1 MIKKIMNA
9 KSLTYDDAGLQVEHV
24 SVSNDKCMQIFD
36 NPDQY
41 TKSQMIECI
50 YHICY
55 NMYYRSKNIETLEL
69 FRDSMFFE
77 LFNPKEFQRLLIQY
91 QNKFIETDQNQSDFN
106 AFQSDVSKLIESYLK
121 AYLKFL
127 GSQNKDF
134 VFIEFTRLM
143 EDISQIDYESDI
155 SDDTVDTVIVD

>member
-1 MIKKIMNA
+1 MNKIMNV
-9 KSLTYDDAGLQVEHV
+9 KSLTYNDPGLQVEHV
-24 SVSNDKCMQIFD
+24 SVSNDKCMQIFE

-50 YHICY
+50 DHICY

-69 FRDSMFFE
+69 FRDSMFFY
-77 LFNPKEFQRLLIQY
+77 LFNPKEFQRLLKQY
-91 QNKFIETDQNQSDFN
+91 QTKFTETDQNQSDFN

-127 GSQNKDF
+127 ESQNKYF
-134 VFIEFTRLM
+134 VFMEFKKLM
-143 EDISQIDYESDI
+143 EDIAQIDYDSDL
-155 SDDTVDTVIVD
+155 SSADTDIVD

>member
-1 MIKKIMNA
+1 MNKIMNV
-9 KSLTYDDAGLQVEHV
+9 KSLTYNDPGLQVEHV
-24 SVSNDKCMQIFD
+24 SVSNDKCIQIFE

-50 YHICY
+50 DHICY
-55 NMYYRSKNIETLEL
+55 NMYYRSKNFETLEL

-77 LFNPKEFQRLLIQY
+77 LFNHKEFQRLLIQY
-91 QNKFIETDQNQSDFN
+91 KKKFIETDQNQSEFD
-106 AFQSDVSKLIESYLK
+106 AFQSDVSKLTKSYLK

-127 GSQNKDF
+127 ESQNKYF
-134 VFIEFTRLM
+134 VFMEFTKLM

-155 SDDTVDTVIVD
+155 SDDSVNTVIVD